1 MIRDKQEKGEKTFL
15 LSFLQFL
22 LLMFWYDRSVTVN
35 GVSITARYGTVNPL
49 NTHVAPA
56 VRPMLGSREVIP
68 KIRPR
73 SARTV
78 P

>member
-1 MIRDKQEKGEKTFL
+1 M

-22 LLMFWYDRSVTVN
+22 LLIFWYGRSVTVN
-35 GVSITARYGTVNPL
+35 GVSIMAGYGTVNPL

-68 KIRPR
+68 NMRPR